1 MTNFNNKHQSQ
12 ISYDVTLRDL
22 FEIIFK
28 KKLLIFIVTSLF
40 IGLSF
45 FYAITSPNIYKSKTL
60 LVIKE
65 SEKSSSF
72 AGIGSQLNGIS
83 SLAGLNLNAGANDIS
98 SMVVETIKSR
108 DFFNYL
114 IEARDFKPELFASK
128 SFDEDSKK
136 IIYDVTKYNQE
147 SNEWLQS
154 FDKPLQKEPS
164 LQESY
169 FVFIDILDIKK
180 DDLSGFI
187 TVSISHISPYF
198 AEELLVLIIDSV
210 NTIFRER
217 DLNEAIESMT
227 FLNNESSK
235 TKNQKTKDAI
245 FSLMEK
251 QLQIQMLANVKKD
264 YIAKVLDSP
273 FVPEKKVKPN
283 RILIMILGS
292 LSGFLFS
299 IFIALAIDIFRKDSK
314 FMNI

>member
-1 MTNFNNKHQSQ
+1 MINLNKHQSQ
-12 ISYDVTLRDL
+12 ISYDLTLRDL

-28 KKLLIFIVTSLF
+28 KKLLIFIITSLF

-45 FYAITSPNIYKSKTL
+45 LYAITSPNIYKSKTL

-65 SEKSSSF
+65 SDKSSSF
-72 AGIGSQLNGIS
+72 SGLGSQLNGIS

-98 SMVVETIKSR
+98 SMVVQTIKSR
-108 DFFNYL
+108 DFFKYL
-114 IEARDFKPELFASK
+114 IEARNFKPELLASK
-128 SFDEDSKK
+128 SFNEESKK
-136 IIYDVTKYNQE
+136 IIYDVAKYNQE
-147 SNEWLQS
+147 SNEWLLS

-169 FVFIDILDIKK
+169 LVFMDILDIEK

-210 NTIFRER
+210 NTISRER
-217 DLNEAIESMT
+217 DLNEAIESMI
-227 FLNNESSK
+227 FLNKESSK
-235 TKNQKTKDAI
+235 INNQKTKDAI
-245 FSLMEK
+245 SSLMEK
-251 QLQIQMLANVKKD
+251 QLQIQMLANVKKE

-273 FVPEKKVKPN
+273 FVPEKKIKPN
-283 RILIMILGS
+283 RVLIMILGS

-299 IFIALAIDIFRKDSK
+299 IFIALTIDIYRKDS
-314 FMNI
+314 